1 MPLTF
6 SLNNGI
12 IEYQLKKRIPMIN
25 PALVLPFYV
34 SPNGDYGDATGL
46 VVIDVQDFDDHF
58 FGYLDQSSDWL
69 RPSYAEWFEDNQHDF
84 EQGSLEWA
92 CSICD
97 EWFESEN

>member
-1 MPLTF
+1 
-6 SLNNGI
+6 
-12 IEYQLKKRIPMIN
+12 MIN

-92 CSICD
+92 CSVCD